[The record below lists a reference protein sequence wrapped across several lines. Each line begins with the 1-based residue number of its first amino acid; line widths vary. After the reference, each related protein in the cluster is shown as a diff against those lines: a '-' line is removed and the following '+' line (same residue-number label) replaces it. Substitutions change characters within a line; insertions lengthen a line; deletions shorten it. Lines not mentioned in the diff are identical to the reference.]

1 MDKSAAIRNDTLTET
16 WHQEMLGNACLHTSA
31 QRCVL
36 SNACVNDPE
45 SVLMVVEGI
54 VKAFVRFDSGL
65 KRTITL
71 LRPGQFFGPAING
84 QYAVADHA
92 TSISYSAMSE
102 CTYVAFKRTEF
113 DRLLGQIPEL
123 ALSYFQ
129 QLTTWVSLRQQ
140 QVSDICFENAVGRMR
155 SALVAY
161 GQSHMPEPRDGKV
174 IINPSRKELSLM
186 TGVSQAH
193 AIRNIRVL
201 ADSGEIEMIGR
212 YVIFPADGLNSS
224 RRAKPLRQPP
234 AVSEIRQVAGK

>member
-1 MDKSAAIRNDTLTET
+1 MDKSAAIRNDTDLEA
-16 WHQEMLGNACLHTSA
+16 WHQELPHDARKHSA
-31 QRCVL
+31 GQRCVL
-36 SNACVNDPE
+36 SNEWVNDPE
-45 SVLMVVEGI
+45 SVLMVTEGI
-54 VKAFVRFDSGL
+54 IKAVVRFDSGL

-84 QYAVADHA
+84 QHPVAGNPV
-92 TSISYSAMSE
+92 SICYSAMTDCAYASFNK
-102 CTYVAFKRTEF
+102 TDF
-113 DRLLGQIPEL
+113 DRLLAKTPGL
-123 ALSYFQ
+123 ALIYFQ
-129 QLTTWVSLRQQ
+129 QLTSWVSLRQQ

-193 AIRNIRVL
+193 AIRNIRWL

-212 YVIFPADGLNSS
+212 YVIFPAEGLNSGS
-224 RRAKPLRQPP
+224 RA
-234 AVSEIRQVAGK
+234 

>member
-1 MDKSAAIRNDTLTET
+1 
-16 WHQEMLGNACLHTSA
+16 
-31 QRCVL
+31 
-36 SNACVNDPE
+36 
-45 SVLMVVEGI
+45 MVVQGI

-71 LRPGQFFGPAING
+71 LRPGQLFGPAING
-84 QYAVADHA
+84 QHAVADNA
-92 TSISYSAMSE
+92 ASICYSAMSD
-102 CTYVAFKRTEF
+102 CAYVSINKTEF
-113 DRLLGQIPEL
+113 DRLLGEIPEL

-174 IINPSRKELSLM
+174 IFNPSRKELSLM

-201 ADSGEIEMIGR
+201 ADSGEIEMVGR
-212 YVIFPADGLNSS
+212 YVIFPAEGLNSS
-224 RRAKPLRQPP
+224 RRA
-234 AVSEIRQVAGK
+234 

>member
-1 MDKSAAIRNDTLTET
+1 MDKSAAIRNDTHLET
-16 WHQEMLGNACLHTSA
+16 WHQEMLGNVRLHSSA

-36 SNACVNDPE
+36 SNACVYDPE

-54 VKAFVRFDSGL
+54 VKAFVRFESGL

-84 QYAVADHA
+84 LNSFSDKAA
-92 TSISYSAMSE
+92 TICYSAMSD
-102 CTYVAFKRTEF
+102 CTYVSFNKAEF
-113 DRLLGQIPEL
+113 DRLLGQIPAL
-123 ALSYFQ
+123 AMSYFQ

-161 GQSHMPEPRDGKV
+161 GQSHMPEPLDGKV

-201 ADSGEIEMIGR
+201 VDSGEIEMVGR
-212 YVIFPADGLNSS
+212 YVVFPAEGLNAG
-224 RRAKPLRQPP
+224 RRA
-234 AVSEIRQVAGK
+234 